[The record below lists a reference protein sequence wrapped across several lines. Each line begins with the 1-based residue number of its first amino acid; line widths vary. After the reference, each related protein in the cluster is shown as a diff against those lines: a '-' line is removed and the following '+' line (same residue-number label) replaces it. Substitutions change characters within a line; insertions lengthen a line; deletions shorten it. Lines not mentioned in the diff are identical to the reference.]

1 MADIFNGNSN
11 SLVSGTSG
19 NDYIDNHGR
28 HVLVNSGK
36 GNDTICNYVGG
47 VSVSGYEAN
56 YSSLLAGAGNDY
68 IDNHGNHSLIDGGK
82 GNDTICNYVG
92 AYFDD
97 EANYSTL
104 LGGEDNIVIGLKVEV
119 NGDLDG
125 MMLHVVEKRFA
136 ERIINTFY
144 AKEIDNIAN
153 LDEMDSS
160 VLNEMANIT
169 SGAYANSIATLTSL
183 FVNIGTPNQ
192 IPGKVSEIIKLPLN
206 EFVKPGEKV
215 LVVDEEFTIDD
226 EHISSNMILA
236 LESESLEKLFSRL
249 GVEL

>member
-1 MADIFNGNSN
+1 MVAYENLNDLQLDVMREIGN
-11 SLVSGTSG
+11 
-19 NDYIDNHGR
+19 I
-28 HVLVNSGK
+28 
-36 GNDTICNYVGG
+36 
-47 VSVSGYEAN
+47 
-56 YSSLLAGAGNDY
+56 GAGNACTALSVLLGTT
-68 IDNHGNHSLIDGGK
+68 IDMSVPRIQLLGYE
-82 GNDTICNYVG
+82 TTT
-92 AYFDD
+92 
-97 EANYSTL
+97 EL
-104 LGGEDNIVIGLKVEV
+104 LGGEDNMVIGLKVEV

-144 AKEIDNIAN
+144 AKEIDSITN

-169 SGAYANSIATLTSL
+169 SGAYANSIATLTGL

-192 IPGKVSEIIKLPLN
+192 VPGKVSEILKLPLN

-249 GVEL
+249 GVQL